1 MAVSGITGGS
11 GGRRRS
17 LDAEVNLVPF
27 IDLLSMCICFLLM
40 TAVWTQLG
48 AVQVKQANGTSAAQT
63 KPSETVDVDV
73 KFVSA
78 TEAHFT
84 VKKAGK
90 VMKQFKAVGASEAQL
105 TASADQELKSL
116 KEGLAAIHLK
126 VTTVMLTPSQDAPYG
141 LMVRLMDAF
150 RRNEMVNIG
159 VVPVK
164 PVAGYS
170 LGGTH
175 ASR

>member
-1 MAVSGITGGS
+1 MAVSGIGTGS
-11 GGRRRS
+11 GSGRRRS

-48 AVQVKQANGTSAAQT
+48 AVQVKQANGSEAAETSP
-63 KPSETVDVDV
+63 KETVDVDG
-73 KFVSA
+73 KFISS
-78 TEAHFT
+78 TEFAIS

-90 VMKQFKAVGASEAQL
+90 VMKTFSVTGATEALLSANAAAQL
-105 TASADQELKSL
+105 ATLKGS
-116 KEGLAAIHLK
+116 LAAEGLK
-126 VTTVMLTPSQDAPYG
+126 VTAVMLTPSQDAPYG
-141 LMVRLMDAF
+141 LLVAMMDSF

-164 PVAGYS
+164 PAAGDS
-170 LGGTH
+170 H

>member
-1 MAVSGITGGS
+1 MAVSGIGNQSGS
-11 GGRRRS
+11 GRRRS

-40 TAVWTQLG
+40 TAVWTQLSS
-48 AVQVKQANGTSAAQT
+48 VQVKQATGTDAAPTSPAQT
-63 KPSETVDVDV
+63 IDVEV

-78 TEAHFT
+78 HEASFT

-90 VMKQFKAVGASEAQL
+90 SLKQFKVTGQTESE
-105 TASADQELKSL
+105 
-116 KEGLAAIHLK
+116 LAANADHELAGLKANLATQGLK

-141 LMVRLMDAF
+141 LLVALMDAF

-164 PVAGYS
+164 PKSGEF
-170 LGGTH
+170 H

>member
-1 MAVSGITGGS
+1 MAVSGIGS
-11 GGRRRS
+11 NSGSGRRRS

-48 AVQVKQANGTSAAQT
+48 AVQVKQANGTDAAQT
-63 KPSETVDVDV
+63 SPSQTIDVDA
-73 KFVSA
+73 KFLSSK
-78 TEAHFT
+78 EAAFT

-90 VMKQFKAVGASEAQL
+90 IIKQFKVTGNTESELSSNAGH
-105 TASADQELKSL
+105 ELKIVKDSL
-116 KEGLAAIHLK
+116 ASQNLK

-141 LMVRLMDAF
+141 LMVAVMDAF

-164 PVAGYS
+164 PARGES
-170 LGGTH
+170 H

>member
-1 MAVSGITGGS
+1 MAVSGIGGGS
-11 GGRRRS
+11 GSGRRRS

-48 AVQVKQANGTSAAQT
+48 AVQIKQATGTDAAQT
-63 KPSETVDVDV
+63 SPAQTVDVDA

-78 TEAHFT
+78 NEATFS
-84 VKKAGK
+84 VKRAGK
-90 VMKQFKAVGASEAQL
+90 VIKTFTAKGITEA
-105 TASADQELKSL
+105 E
-116 KEGLAAIHLK
+116 LAANANTELANLKNTLAAQGLK
-126 VTTVMLTPSQDAPYG
+126 VTAVMMTPSQDVPYG
-141 LMVRLMDAF
+141 LMVALMDSF

-164 PVAGYS
+164 PTAGV
-170 LGGTH
+170 TH

>member
-1 MAVSGITGGS
+1 MAVSGIGGGS
-11 GGRRRS
+11 GSGRRRS

-48 AVQVKQANGTSAAQT
+48 AVQVKQATGSDAAETS
-63 KPSETVDVDV
+63 PSQTVDVDV
-73 KFVSA
+73 KFITS
-78 TEAHFT
+78 TEAAFS

-90 VMKQFKAVGASEAQL
+90 VIKTFSITGSTESEMAANANTQL
-105 TASADQELKSL
+105 ANLKTT
-116 KEGLAAIHLK
+116 LAAEGLK
-126 VTTVMLTPSQDAPYG
+126 VTAVMMTPSQDAPYG
-141 LMVRLMDAF
+141 LLVAMMDSF

-164 PVAGYS
+164 PIAGAA
-170 LGGTH
+170 H